1 MSKAKIIHFT
11 GLGGIGISA
20 LARWFKT
27 QGYIIQG
34 SDLAP
39 SLITRELEQE
49 GIKITIGP
57 HSAAHISKKID
68 RLIYSQAIQEQNPER
83 QAAKKLHIPQSSY
96 PQSVGEL
103 TKLYKTIAI
112 AGAHG
117 KSTTTAL
124 VALILQEAK
133 FDPTVII
140 GTRLKE
146 FNNKNFREGKNE
158 YLVLEADEWKAS
170 FLHYLPYAALV
181 TNVDREHLD
190 YYKNLPAIKK
200 AFLQF
205 IHNVN
210 PEGFVVLNQ
219 DNNELKSL
227 ESKIK
232 RPIVWYSKTAKEA
245 GEIKK
250 ILKLPGAHNLSNA
263 IGAYT
268 LARALGIKKQII
280 LKAISS
286 YAGAWRR
293 NEYRGVYNSTP
304 VYDDYGHHP
313 TEIAA
318 TLAGFREQFPNKK
331 IICVFQPH
339 QRERLKLL
347 FKNFTTCFNDADEL
361 ILWDVYDVAGREEE
375 KNPYDS
381 QALARAIERRT
392 KKSVPV
398 VSDIKELKSALF
410 SVFSPPSSDIRHPSP
425 VIRPPSSV
433 IVMMGAGNI
442 NEQTEKLID

>member
-1 MSKAKIIHFT
+1 MTAPKIIHFI
-11 GLGGIGISA
+11 GIGGIGISA

-27 QGYIIQG
+27 QGYIVQG
-34 SDLAP
+34 SDLSP
-39 SLITRELEQE
+39 SIITRELEHE
-49 GIKITIGP
+49 GIKIAIGP
-57 HSAAHISKKID
+57 HDAANITKKIN
-68 RLIYSQAIQEQNPER
+68 RIIYNQAIPQDNVELR
-83 QAAKKLHIPQSSY
+83 AAKKLEIPTSSY
-96 PQSVGEL
+96 PRSIGEL
-103 TKLYKTIAI
+103 TKIYKTIAI

-124 VALILQEAK
+124 IALIVQEAS
-133 FDPTVII
+133 FDPTVVV
-140 GTRLKE
+140 GTRLNE
-146 FNNKNFREGKNE
+146 FNNKNFREGKSE

-181 TNVDREHLD
+181 TNIDHEHLD
-190 YYKNLPAIKK
+190 YYKNFAAIKK
-200 AFLQF
+200 VFLQF

-210 PEGFVVLNQ
+210 PEGFVVLNR
-219 DNNELKSL
+219 DNKELASL
-227 ESKIK
+227 ESKIR
-232 RPIVWYSKTAKEA
+232 RPIVWYSANAKEA
-245 GEIKK
+245 YEIKK

-268 LARALGIKKQII
+268 FCRALGIKKQTI
-280 LKAISS
+280 LKAIGS
-286 YAGAWRR
+286 YKGAWRR
-293 NEYRGVYNSTP
+293 NEYRGTYNGTP

-313 TEIAA
+313 TEITA
-318 TLAGFREQFPNKK
+318 TLGGVREQFPNKK

-347 FKNFTTCFNDADEL
+347 FKKFITCFADADEL
-361 ILWDVYDVAGREEE
+361 ILWDVYDVAGREEKE
-375 KNPYDS
+375 NPYDS

-398 VSDIKELKSALF
+398 VNSIKELKSAL
-410 SVFSPPSSDIRHPSP
+410 STLHIPPSTA
-425 VIRPPSSV
+425 V